1 MRNGGDVQRNE
12 SALIVRHA
20 PPDGVGAAIM
30 TLHGGRELSR
40 RTARPWQLAALRMHP
55 VLRAAAS
62 ASPPDT
68 LLGQVR
74 YRHRGWNSA
83 DPAHD
88 ALRALDELQRL
99 VGAVP
104 TVLVG
109 HSMGARAA
117 LRAASHPLVSGV
129 LALAPWCPPEDSAGH
144 LGGVRLVVLHG
155 DRDRVT
161 PPAES
166 ADYVH
171 RAREAGARAG
181 MVLVRGGDHAMLR
194 RRGEWHRAT
203 AEIVAHILQP
213 DPGTEGLAA
222 EACAA
227 KDAIR
232 L

>member
-1 MRNGGDVQRNE
+1 VRNGGAVQRNE

-20 PPDGVGAAIM
+20 PPGAAAAAIV
-30 TLHGGRELSR
+30 TLHGGRESSR
-40 RTARPWQLAALRMHP
+40 RTAHPWQLAALRMHP
-55 VLRAAAS
+55 VLRAAA
-62 ASPPDT
+62 AAEPADV

-74 YRHRGWNSA
+74 YRHQGWNDA

-99 VGAVP
+99 AGAVP

-117 LRAASHPLVSGV
+117 LRAASHPLVRGV
-129 LALAPWCPPEDSAGH
+129 LALAPWCPPQDSARH
-144 LGGVRLVVLHG
+144 LGGVRLLVLHG
-155 DRDRVT
+155 DHDRVT

-166 ADYVH
+166 ADYVR

-194 RRGEWHRAT
+194 RSADWHRAT
-203 AEIVAHILQP
+203 AEIVAQILQP
-213 DPGTEGLAA
+213 DPDTEGLAA
-222 EACAA
+222 QACAA
-227 KDAIR
+227 DGAVH

>member
-1 MRNGGDVQRNE
+1 MQRSE

-20 PPDGVGAAIM
+20 PPEAVAGAIV
-30 TLHGGRELSR
+30 TLHGGSELSR

-55 VLRAAAS
+55 VLRAAAAS
-62 ASPPDT
+62 APPDV

-74 YRHRGWNSA
+74 YRHRGWNDA
-83 DPAHD
+83 DPAQD

-99 VGAVP
+99 AGAVP

-129 LALAPWCPPEDSAGH
+129 LALAPWCPPEDSARH
-144 LGGVRLVVLHG
+144 LDGVRLLVLHG
-155 DRDRVT
+155 DHDHVT

-166 ADYVH
+166 ADYVR

-181 MVLVRGGDHAMLR
+181 LVLVRGGDHGMLR
-194 RRGEWHRAT
+194 RSGDWHRAT
-203 AEIVAHILQP
+203 TEIVARMLKP
-213 DPGTEGLAA
+213 DRDTEGLAA
-222 EACAA
+222 RACAA
-227 KDAIR
+227 DGAVH

>member
-1 MRNGGDVQRNE
+1 VRNGGAVQRNE

-20 PPDGVGAAIM
+20 PREAAAAAIM
-30 TLHGGRELSR
+30 TLHGGLEQSR
-40 RTARPWQLAALRMHP
+40 RRARPWQLAALRMHP

-62 ASPPDT
+62 AASPDV

-74 YRHRGWNSA
+74 YRCRGWNSG
-83 DPAHD
+83 DPADD

-99 VGAVP
+99 AGAVP

-117 LRAASHPLVSGV
+117 LRAAAHPLVRGV

-144 LGGVRLVVLHG
+144 LDGVRLVVLHG

-161 PPAES
+161 PPGES
-166 ADYVH
+166 ADYVR

-181 MVLVRGGDHAMLR
+181 LVTVRGGDHAMLR
-194 RRGEWHRAT
+194 RSGDWHHAT
-203 AEIVAHILQP
+203 ARIVTQMLRP

-222 EACAA
+222 HAWAA
-227 KDAIR
+227 DGAIA

>member
-1 MRNGGDVQRNE
+1 MSNGGDVQRNW
-12 SALIVRHA
+12 SALIVRHTPA
-20 PPDGVGAAIM
+20 DTAAAAIV

-40 RTARPWQLAALRMHP
+40 RTARPWQPAALRMHP

-62 ASPPDT
+62 AAPRNA

-74 YRHRGWNSA
+74 YRYQGWNDG
-83 DPAHD
+83 DPARD

-99 VGAVP
+99 AGTVP

-117 LRAASHPLVSGV
+117 LRAASHPLVRGV
-129 LALAPWCPPEDSAGH
+129 LALAPWCPPEDSARH
-144 LGGVRLVVLHG
+144 LDGVQLVVLHG

-166 ADYVH
+166 ADYVR

-181 MVLVRGGDHAMLR
+181 MVVVRGADHAMLR
-194 RRGEWHRAT
+194 RSGDWHRAT
-203 AEIVAHILQP
+203 AEIVAQILQP
-213 DPGTEGLAA
+213 DPGAEGLAA
-222 EACAA
+222 QACAA
-227 KDAIR
+227 DGAID